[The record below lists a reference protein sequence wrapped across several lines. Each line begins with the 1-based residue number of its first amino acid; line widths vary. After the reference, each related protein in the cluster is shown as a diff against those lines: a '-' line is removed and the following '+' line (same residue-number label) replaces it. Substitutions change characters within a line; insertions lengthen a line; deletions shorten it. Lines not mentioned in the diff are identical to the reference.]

1 MVSDDYFSVSG
12 KNKNHDSDTLKAPI
26 NDLFHF
32 TQLCTSMSE
41 ADTDGRTTSE
51 RYCTSS

>member
-26 NDLFHF
+26 NDLFYF
-32 TQLCTSMSE
+32 TQLSE

-51 RYCTSS
+51 RYFTSS